1 MLSRWV
7 VLALLC
13 VAVAADATEVQLDVG
28 GNSLRYEQPAGY
40 VRVSEESPPL
50 FRYLESALPPANRLV
65 EAFYTPA
72 DVQILLSGGKAND
85 TYFMVQSIR
94 ALEDQTV
101 STADWRRLLSQASAE
116 MGKFD
121 INAEIAKDT
130 ARDKRMSRAAGQQV
144 QMEFGEIAKPQVYSQ
159 DDKEVRFLMLIPLTV
174 RVEGQPLSINA
185 VCAGAML
192 LVRNKPLLVYA
203 YRASSTAEDVAT
215 AQRQLAVA
223 TNALLALNAS
233 SATVATSA
241 GAKVGRG
248 FDWGRVAM
256 KAAIAAGVS
265 LLIGLLVWMRN
276 RRNQGA

>member
-1 MLSRWV
+1 M

-13 VAVAADATEVQLDVG
+13 VCVAADATEVQLDVG
-28 GNSLRYEQPAGY
+28 GTRLRYEQPAGY

-50 FRYLESALPPANRLV
+50 FQYLEAALPPANRLV

-72 DVQILLSGGKAND
+72 DVQMLLTGKGKADD

-94 ALEDQTV
+94 VLEEQTV
-101 STADWRRLLSQASAE
+101 STADWGKLLSQASAE

-130 ARDKRMSRAAGQQV
+130 ARDKRMSHAAGRQV
-144 QMEFGEIAKPQVYSQ
+144 QMEFGKIATPQVYSQ
-159 DDKEVRFLMLIPLTV
+159 DDKEVRFLMLIPV
-174 RVEGQPLSINA
+174 NINVEGQPLSINA

-203 YRASSTAEDVAT
+203 YRASSTAADVA
-215 AQRQLAVA
+215 AVQQQLAVA
-223 TNALLALNAS
+223 TDALLALNAS
-233 SATVATSA
+233 SADVATSP
-241 GAKVGRG
+241 GAKIGGG
-248 FDWGRVAM
+248 FDWSRIAM
-256 KAAIAAGVS
+256 KAAIGAGIS
-265 LLIGLLVWMRN
+265 LLIGLLIWMRS

>member
-94 ALEDQTV
+94 ALEGQTV

-256 KAAIAAGVS
+256 KAVIAAGVS

>member
-1 MLSRWV
+1 M